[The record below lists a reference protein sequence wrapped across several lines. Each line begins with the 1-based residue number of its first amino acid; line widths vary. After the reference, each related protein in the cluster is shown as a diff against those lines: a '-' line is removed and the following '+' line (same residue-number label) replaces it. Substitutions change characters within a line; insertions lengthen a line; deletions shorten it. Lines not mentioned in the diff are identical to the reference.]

1 MMRTKV
7 LFEVY
12 GSTLGEIH
20 RRSKAVLS
28 EFLAVDVD
36 DLDRHADVE
45 VDIEQFDTTLDPATY
60 KGKVF
65 AKLK

>member
-7 LFEVY
+7 SFEVY
-12 GSTLGEIH
+12 GSTLADIH
-20 RRSKAVLS
+20 RRAKTSLA
-28 EFLAVDVD
+28 EFLTVEVEE
-36 DLDRHADVE
+36 LDRHADVE
-45 VDIEQFDTTLDPATY
+45 VDIEQFNAAEDPATY